1 MPVDRP
7 DDDAIAVAAAHF
19 GLHLDAADREE
30 FAQLIDGALA
40 SYDVVEGLYDTEPA
54 DVVSRDYQFPDAGQN
69 PLGAWYVTTRRIAGD
84 PTLVG
89 PLVGRSLAVK
99 DNIAVAGVPMMNG
112 SRALEGFVP
121 NRDAT
126 VVSRLIDAGAV
137 VAGKAVCEDLCFSGS
152 SFTSATGPVRNP
164 WDRDREAGGSSS
176 GSAALVA
183 NGDVDLALGGDQGG
197 SIRIPAAF
205 CGVVGHKP
213 TFGLVPYTGA
223 FPIERTID
231 HVGPI
236 TRTVLDA
243 AHMLSVIAGRD
254 GADPRQSDTVTVGDY
269 VSGLDAGVAGLRIG
283 ILAEGFGH
291 AASQSE
297 VDDIVRSAAERFS
310 DIGAIVES
318 VSIPWHLNAFHVWN
332 VIATDGGAYQML
344 NGSGYGLN
352 ASGLYDPDQMAYFAQ
367 RRVVHADELSE
378 SVKLV
383 ALCGHHGVN
392 ALGGASYGKARNLVP
407 EIMAA
412 YGTALEDFDLLVM
425 PTVPYVATALPQ
437 PGVERATYVATA
449 LGMLANTAPFNVT
462 GHPALSIPAGQ
473 HKGMPV
479 GLMIVGRHFDD
490 ATVLRAGHAFEMLC
504 GGFPAPHAV
513 NAPDTPTAR
522 VIPTS

>member
-7 DDDAIAVAAAHF
+7 DDDAIALAAAHF
-19 GLHLDAADREE
+19 GLHLDAADRKE
-30 FAQLIDGALA
+30 FAELIDGALA
-40 SYDVVEGLYDTEPA
+40 SYDVVDELHGTGSA
-54 DVVSRDYQFPDAGQN
+54 DCADRGYQFPEAYEN
-69 PLGAWYVTTRRIAGD
+69 PLGAWYVTTRINSGTTTSA
-84 PTLVG
+84 G
-89 PLVGRSLAVK
+89 PLVARSLAVK

-112 SRALEGFVP
+112 SRSLEGFTP
-121 NRDAT
+121 SRDAT
-126 VVSRLIDAGAV
+126 VVSRLLDAGVV

-164 WDRDREAGGSSS
+164 WRHDREAGGSSS

-197 SIRIPAAF
+197 SVRIPAAF

-223 FPIERTID
+223 FPIERTLD

-236 TRTVLDA
+236 TRTVVDA

-254 GADPRQSDTVTVGDY
+254 GADPRQPDTLTVDDY
-269 VSGLDAGVAGLRIG
+269 VSGLGAGVAGLRIG
-283 ILAEGFGH
+283 VLSEGFGH
-291 AASQSE
+291 AASQVE
-297 VDDIVRSAAERFS
+297 VDDIVRAAATQFA
-310 DIGAIVES
+310 DLGATVES

-344 NGSGYGLN
+344 DGSGYGLN
-352 ASGLYDPDQMAYFAQ
+352 ASGLYDPEQMAYFAQ
-367 RRVVHADELSE
+367 HRVTHADELSE

-383 ALCGHHGVN
+383 ALCGHHGVT
-392 ALGGASYGKARNLVP
+392 ALGGSSYGKARNLVP
-407 EIMAA
+407 KAMAA
-412 YGTALEDFDLLVM
+412 YDTALEHFDVLVM
-425 PTVPYVATALPQ
+425 PTVPYVATALPET
-437 PGVERATYVATA
+437 GVDRPTYLAKA

-473 HKGMPV
+473 HDGLPV
-479 GLMIVGRHFDD
+479 GMMIVGRHFDD
-490 ATVLRAGHAFEMLC
+490 ATVLRAGHAFEMLR

-513 NAPDTPTAR
+513 NASDAILPA
-522 VIPTS
+522 